1 MSQGLTRVLKPATV
15 AAALLILGG
24 AAAVLTQS
32 SETLLRSSFARALK
46 PTETK
51 LAEASFVTPQ
61 HVAATSIPISGSE
74 EFWLTAMGRDV
85 AMSKGVS
92 LGDRITFT
100 LDGTERHYRVTSVS
114 EIKPTTTRVDTNSDN
129 ARVVLVTARDTSADP
144 SARSIR
150 FVIEIPGTP
159 AAVVTGRPGRTL

>member
-1 MSQGLTRVLKPATV
+1 MSYGLTRILKPATA
-15 AAALLILGG
+15 AAALLFLGG
-24 AAAVLTQS
+24 GAAVLTQS
-32 SETLLRSSFARALK
+32 SETLLRSSFARALQ
-46 PTETK
+46 P
-51 LAEASFVTPQ
+51 ANAPV
-61 HVAATSIPISGSE
+61 VANVSLDTRHTSLPISGSE

-100 LDGTERHYRVTSVS
+100 LDGKERNYRVTSVS
-114 EIKPTTTRVDTNSDN
+114 EIKPATTRVDTRAFNT
-129 ARVVLVTARDTSADP
+129 RIVLVTARDTSADP

-159 AAVVTGRPGRTL
+159 PSVVAGRGARAL

>member
-1 MSQGLTRVLKPATV
+1 MSYGLTRILKPAT
-15 AAALLILGG
+15 AGAALLVLGG
-24 AAAVLTQS
+24 GAAVLTQS
-32 SETLLRSSFARALK
+32 SETLLRSSFARALQ
-46 PTETK
+46 PANAPVVANVSLDTRH
-51 LAEASFVTPQ
+51 ASL
-61 HVAATSIPISGSE
+61 PISGSE

-100 LDGTERHYRVTSVS
+100 LDGKERNYRVTSVS
-114 EIKPTTTRVDTNSDN
+114 EIKPATTRVDTRAFNT
-129 ARVVLVTARDTSADP
+129 RIVLVTARDTSADP

-159 AAVVTGRPGRTL
+159 PSVVAGRGARAL